1 VDLLDGLEVACFDLF
16 DTLVR
21 IDTSRLPAVRWNGSE
36 IRSTVP
42 VLHERVFAARGVA
55 REDLVAALRALW
67 TELRELR
74 EELKEEPASP
84 DGPWLEIPAVEK
96 YRRLGRRLGIAADA
110 ELDALARE
118 IADVHH
124 ATLLAAAEA
133 LPGAAE
139 VLARVRARGLRTAL
153 VSNWDHAAAG
163 PPLLA
168 RTGLAALLDHV
179 VISEAVGVRKPDPRI
194 FRAALAPFD
203 AEPAAALHVGDLA
216 SADAWGAG
224 RLGFRTVWIN
234 RDGVPWPEP
243 DPRPHVAI
251 ARIGDLLPLLA

>member
-42 VLHERVFAARGVA
+42 ILHERVFAARGVA

-67 TELRELR
+67 GDLRRELDAA
-74 EELKEEPASP
+74 PASP
-84 DGPWLEIPAVEK
+84 EGPWPEIPAVEK
-96 YRRLGRRLGIAADA
+96 YRRLGRRLGVADGG
-110 ELDALARE
+110 ELDALAHE

-124 ATLLAAAEA
+124 AALTAAAEA
-133 LPGAAE
+133 LPGAGE

-163 PPLLA
+163 PSLLA
-168 RTGLAALLDHV
+168 RTGLAPLLDHV

-194 FRAALAPFD
+194 FRAALAPFG
-203 AEPAAALHVGDLA
+203 AAPAVALHVGDLA
-216 SADAWGAG
+216 KSDAWGAG

-234 RDGVPWPEP
+234 REGGDWPEP
-243 DPRPHVAI
+243 EHRPALAVG
-251 ARIGDLLPLLA
+251 RIGDLLPLLA